1 MVLSKQSKYPA
12 GRQECTVLM
21 ASPWEK
27 CDSVTHSSVVLLQEE
42 FISSGESGLQKLDPD
57 VILGLGRDI
66 MPEQP
71 SLLLFGV
78 MTRFRGQLPLFLSW

>member
-1 MVLSKQSKYPA
+1 MHGAPGKS
-12 GRQECTVLM
+12 R
-21 ASPWEK
+21 WET
-27 CDSVTHSSVVLLQEE
+27 CDSVTRSSVVLLQDE
-42 FISSGESGLQKLDPD
+42 FISSGESGVWKLDPD

-78 MTRFRGQLPLFLSW
+78 MTRFRVQLPLFLSR